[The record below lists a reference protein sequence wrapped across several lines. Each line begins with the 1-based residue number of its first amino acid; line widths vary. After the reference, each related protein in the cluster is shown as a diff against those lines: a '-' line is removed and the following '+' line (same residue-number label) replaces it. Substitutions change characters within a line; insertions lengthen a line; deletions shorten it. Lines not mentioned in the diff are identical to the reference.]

1 MGKCFLCLIKP
12 SDVVEAI
19 DTVAE
24 LNNLFIDLHQQNI
37 INEIEWLDKNYD
49 NIEAISAYWLNLANF
64 NNVVANISYAE
75 QFRSYSIE
83 KKQYLIEL
91 RANLLYCQL
100 KNLDIHKINNK
111 PLKVIAKELKALE
124 K

>member
-1 MGKCFLCLIKP
+1 MCLIKP